1 MKTISQTQ
9 TESRTRTRPA
19 RSLSLAAAVVAIAT
33 LTACAAPGPAYE
45 TARYPY
51 QPHSRPV
58 AQAPYVDY
66 GRIANIEVVRSE
78 TQGSGP
84 SGGGAIAGGL
94 VGGVVGNQF
103 GGGGGRAAM
112 TALGLVGGALL
123 GGSRTTSCPD
133 TDATT
138 HARQK
143 QRSRVMRP
151 AFFFAA
157 SGSRAAS
164 LSAAGRCPASWAR
177 R

>member
-78 TQGSGP
+78 T
-84 SGGGAIAGGL
+84 A
-94 VGGVVGNQF
+94 
-103 GGGGGRAAM
+103 
-112 TALGLVGGALL
+112 
-123 GGSRTTSCPD
+123 
-133 TDATT
+133 
-138 HARQK
+138 
-143 QRSRVMRP
+143 
-151 AFFFAA
+151 
-157 SGSRAAS
+157 SRAAS
-164 LSAAGRCPASWAR
+164 LVMPERRWTVSHKRMKRVPGGALRASASRFQPPAEIRAGEPMLPSVAVLLALRNSMRTRAKSGRSSSAVRWRAGASRRRTRRCTRSSMR
-177 R
+177 